1 MWHWL
6 AAMHLYTQHPPAVS
20 FKMGFKVFMVGGVAG
35 KQNHTALVG
44 NTAHAASSVRA
55 GINQGCIWPRD
66 TRNASPHVMA
76 TDVVPP
82 TVSVRVA
89 SVMATDVVPPT
100 VSVRVASVMATDV
113 VPPTVSVRV
122 AAQDRTIGQT
132 DCDDIS
138 QPPIGTLCEH
148 RLLFE
153 PVH

>member
-100 VSVRVASVMATDV
+100 VSVRVA
-113 VPPTVSVRV
+113 
-122 AAQDRTIGQT
+122 AQDRTIGQT